1 MLVLTTSRKRIEIGY
16 ILVLRLLHCETGRLL
31 DTLTRA
37 LQSSGVDLSK
47 ANISVQIDL
56 GQNAT
61 VAAADTSVKVNSHD
75 FVYITL
81 FTIGRSCGLLQL
93 GTVSGVVWNGEAL
106 MYIHSFS

>member
-1 MLVLTTSRKRIEIGY
+1 MESNSISLESGEERILCAGQNFPTIELIEDNC
-16 ILVLRLLHCETGRLL
+16 ILVLRLLPSESGRLL

-61 VAAADTSVKVNSHD
+61 VAAADTSVKVNKQS
-75 FVYITL
+75 
-81 FTIGRSCGLLQL
+81 
-93 GTVSGVVWNGEAL
+93 
-106 MYIHSFS
+106 